1 MALLLFA
8 PPVLPLAPTEY
19 NPEYFNQLIRSLNI
33 YLTQIGSTT
42 PIVID
47 QLTLLALPT
56 SPVGLRPGTVWND
69 SGTLKIVIANT
80 ILVPTAT
87 ELTITGYLPVLD
99 RVTPLVKNVNLV
111 GVAPILIQNGLITP
125 SGAVTITGLAPTVLK
140 GNVIPSV
147 AVTITGIA
155 PTITVA

>member
-8 PPVLPLAPTEY
+8 PPILPLAPTTY
-19 NPEYFNQLIRSLNI
+19 NPEYFNQLVRALNI
-33 YLTQIGSTT
+33 YLNQIGSTT

-69 SGTLKIVIANT
+69 GGILKIVLSNT
-80 ILVPTAT
+80 ILVESGSVGIA
-87 ELTITGYLPVLD
+87 
-99 RVTPLVKNVNLV
+99 
-111 GVAPILIQNGLITP
+111 GVAPSLDIIAPPVRNLGLI
-125 SGAVTITGLAPTVLK
+125 GV
-140 GNVIPSV
+140 
-147 AVTITGIA
+147 A

>member
-19 NPEYFNQLIRSLNI
+19 NPEYLNQLIRALNT
-33 YLTQIGSTT
+33 YLNQIGSTT

-56 SPVGLRPGTVWND
+56 SPAGLRPGPVWND
-69 SGTLKIVIANT
+69 NGTLKIVLANT
-80 ILVPTAT
+80 ILVT
-87 ELTITGYLPVLD
+87 TGTLSI
-99 RVTPLVKNVNLV
+99 V
-111 GVAPILIQNGLITP
+111 GKTP
-125 SGAVTITGLAPTVLK
+125 SLDNIAPPVKTVDL
-140 GNVIPSV
+140 I
-147 AVTITGIA
+147 GIA

>member
-8 PPVLPLAPTEY
+8 PPSLPLAPGEY
-19 NPEYFNQLIRSLNI
+19 NSEYFNQLIRALNA
-33 YLTQIGSTT
+33 YLNQIGSTT

-56 SPVGLRPGTVWND
+56 SPVGLRAGTVWND
-69 SGTLKIVIANT
+69 GGTLKIVLSNT

-87 ELTITGYLPVLD
+87 GLTITGYAPSLDQIAPPVKSVD
-99 RVTPLVKNVNLV
+99 
-111 GVAPILIQNGLITP
+111 LI
-125 SGAVTITGLAPTVLK
+125 
-140 GNVIPSV
+140 
-147 AVTITGIA
+147 GIA